1 MIRGTTLK
9 VEMILKILAIPVS
22 TQEAERH
29 QKWLTFSNRIKSQP
43 GSHRFLLSV
52 NINIGEMGVGGGG
65 IKLKLRVIRLVVQ
78 TIKDLPNT
86 SCNSR

>member
-1 MIRGTTLK
+1 
-9 VEMILKILAIPVS
+9 MILKILAIPVS

-52 NINIGEMGVGGGG
+52 NINIGEMGVG
-65 IKLKLRVIRLVVQ
+65 IKSTNAKYFLQFFLKSQRKIHYIE
-78 TIKDLPNT
+78 T
-86 SCNSR
+86 

>member
-52 NINIGEMGVGGGG
+52 NFNIGEMGVGGG
-65 IKLKLRVIRLVVQ
+65 IKLKLRVIRFVAA
-78 TIKDLPNT
+78 N
-86 SCNSR
+86 N

>member
-1 MIRGTTLK
+1 MIRGTKLK
-9 VEMILKILAIPVS
+9 VEMILKILAKPVS

-52 NINIGEMGVGGGG
+52 NINICEMVFFGGGLG
-65 IKLKLRVIRLVVQ
+65 DEL
-78 TIKDLPNT
+78 
-86 SCNSR
+86 S